1 MTFPV
6 GNPPDSAIRFGT
18 DYNAGMDEDQAISI
32 MTGGI
37 GLAFAAARGQF
48 VEQVEDP
55 LASKPSLSQVPVG
68 SPMWQSIIAS
78 EESTF
83 PRSQLTYGAAA
94 TTSGGGSGES
104 SHSHR
109 LGVTPQYKPSGN
121 GGRTIEIGY
130 ITCTRDRTYTEAGF
144 ITGDAVTFLGIEKF
158 HLGVYSVNVTNG
170 ELHLLNP
177 LSASM
182 DFKGAMGAT
191 NTEYRFNLG
200 TVITA
205 KQGDVFAVGTL
216 QVTGAFQTTSSL
228 MATSLTD
235 LNPPGVVFP
244 RKNYGWC
251 GPTDVMHQVIYDQH
265 ISYANSDKLPF
276 YVLR

>member
-1 MTFPV
+1 MTYPV
-6 GNPPDSAIRFGT
+6 GNPPDGAYRFGSRYGY
-18 DYNAGMDEDQAISI
+18 DLNEDSALTA

-37 GLAFAAARGQF
+37 RLAYGAARQKF
-48 VEQVEDP
+48 VDQVESP
-55 LASKPSLSQVPVG
+55 LDSKPGLTQIPIG

-83 PRSQLTYGAAA
+83 PRSQLTYGAAG
-94 TTSGGGSGES
+94 TTSSGGNGDN

-109 LGVTPQYKPSGN
+109 MGVTPQYKPAGN
-121 GGRTIEIGY
+121 GGRSIEIGY

-158 HLGVYSVNVTNG
+158 HLGVYSVDVANG
-170 ELHLLNP
+170 DLHLLNP
-177 LSASM
+177 ISAAM
-182 DFKGAMGAT
+182 DFKGSMGAT

-205 KQGDVFAVGTL
+205 KQGDIFAVATL

-228 MATSLTD
+228 MATTLTD
-235 LNPPGVVFP
+235 LNPPGVIFP

-251 GPTDVMHQVIYDQH
+251 GPTDVMHAAIHDQH